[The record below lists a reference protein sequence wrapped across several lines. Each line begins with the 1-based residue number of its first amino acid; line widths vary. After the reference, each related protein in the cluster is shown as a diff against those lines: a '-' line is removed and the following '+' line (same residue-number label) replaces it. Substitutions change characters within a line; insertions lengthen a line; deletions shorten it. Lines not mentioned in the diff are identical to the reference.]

1 MMQFEYMEEH
11 VHGRI
16 DVDRLNS
23 LGAEGWE
30 LCAVTPAESALVL
43 LYKRQKPAHV

>member
-1 MMQFEYMEEH
+1 MKFEYMEER

-23 LGAEGWE
+23 LGEQGWE
-30 LCAVTPAESALVL
+30 LCAVTPAESSLLLV
-43 LYKRQKPAHV
+43 YKRRKPAHV

>member
-1 MMQFEYMEEH
+1 MKFEYREEK

-23 LGAEGWE
+23 LGDEGWE
-30 LCAVTPAESALVL
+30 LCAVTALESSFLLVF
-43 LYKRQKPAHV
+43 KRHKPVHV